1 LKIVVD
7 EKAVNF
13 RLTNEILKRAHP
25 SSIISLNGEKSHE
38 GERQVDEP
46 VVLITPYKG
55 AFVKKCP
62 GTKNYLCCGY
72 IIFHFAENCPLGC
85 SYCILQAYFNKP
97 GFRIWANLIEDGL
110 TSLHSFLKER
120 AEKGELT
127 RLGTGEFT
135 DSLVFEALT
144 GVARMLIEFWKET
157 DPYAVLELKTKTA
170 PSSAFYAKLP
180 SDKRIIFAWS
190 VNTERIIE
198 KEEKHTASLKA
209 RFQSAEEALK
219 HGFSLAFH
227 FDPIILYEG
236 GEAEY
241 SKVLEEILNRFPL
254 NRIAWISLGMLRFPP
269 ELKEVAPKNFPK
281 TKVYADEFI
290 RGLDQKYRYF
300 IDRRIKAYKKILE
313 PFKNYLNE
321 IPIYFCMEGK
331 RVWQEVLGKPFQT
344 SEEVAKLLDSYA
356 KRTCFS

>member
-1 LKIVVD
+1 MKIVVD
-7 EKAVNF
+7 EKATNYK
-13 RLTNEILKRAHP
+13 LTNDILKKVH
-25 SSIISLNGEKSHE
+25 SNSIYSLNAERYQESE
-38 GERQVDEP
+38 GQVNDT
-46 VVLITPYKG
+46 VVFITPFKG
-55 AFVKKCP
+55 AFVKNCP

-110 TSLHSFLKER
+110 PSLYSFLKER
-120 AEKGELT
+120 TEKGKLS
-127 RLGTGEFT
+127 RIGTGEFT
-135 DSLVFEALT
+135 DSLVFEPLT
-144 GVARMLIEFWKET
+144 DVARTLIEFWKEA
-157 DPYAVLELKTKTA
+157 DLFAVLELKTKTA
-170 PSSAFYAKLP
+170 PTSAFYSTLP

-198 KEEKHTASLKA
+198 KEEKFTASLKA
-209 RFQSAEEALK
+209 RFQSAKEALK
-219 HGFSLAFH
+219 HGFSIAFH

-236 GEAEY
+236 AEEEY
-241 SKVLEEILNRFPL
+241 SKVLEEILDTFPL

-281 TKVYADEFI
+281 TKVYAEEFV
-290 RGLDQKYRYF
+290 RGLDQKCRYF
-300 IDRRIKAYKKILE
+300 IDRRIKAYKRILE
-313 PFKNYLNE
+313 PFKNYLKE
-321 IPIYFCMEGK
+321 IPLYFCMEGK

-344 SEEVAKLLDSYA
+344 KEDVVRLLDYYA